1 MNTLLTIKLL
11 HERLGHTK
19 HRKVDGRSGKK
30 YVFHWVDAVRAY
42 CFTPANQAES
52 DDLFTAQGKGSGAYF
67 APVVPVAAPEAAQK
81 TAGGEVPPDVLLE
94 LVRFET
100 ELPKDRTDV
109 AIANALLA
117 AHVKGTA
124 RAERQQAHA
133 VTTQTVTQPGGVLFP
148 PAPVAASTVTTASQT
163 VAPFPVQ
170 PPRKVKSPPSV
181 PAPK

>member
-30 YVFHWVDAVRAY
+30 YLFHWVDAVRAY

-94 LVRFET
+94 LVRFEI
-100 ELPKDRTDV
+100 ELPKDRTDA

-133 VTTQTVTQPGGVLFP
+133 VTTASQ
-148 PAPVAASTVTTASQT
+148 PVAPAITTEIA
-163 VAPFPVQ
+163 APFAAN
-170 PPRKVKSPPSV
+170 PPRKVKSPPPV

>member
-30 YVFHWVDAVRAY
+30 YLFHWVDAVRAY

-52 DDLFTAQGKGSGAYF
+52 DDLFTAQGKGSGAYL

-94 LVRFET
+94 LVRFEI

-133 VTTQTVTQPGGVLFP
+133 VTTASQ
-148 PAPVAASTVTTASQT
+148 PVAPAVVTTEIA
-163 VAPFPVQ
+163 APFAAN
-170 PPRKVKSPPSV
+170 PPRKGKSPPPV
-181 PAPK
+181 PTPK